1 MGALYWK
8 ISETVSIATSTAR
21 SDALEELRH
30 SLQAEYAVLRRCVRV
45 VDLEGPD
52 EVVAAAEAFKASTDP
67 PFRAFKR
74 LIDGDRT
81 APQRF
86 EDTYEPFWN
95 ALTRF
100 VDVAKTAV
108 RTP

>member
-8 ISETVSIATSTAR
+8 ISESASIAMAPAR
-21 SDALEELRH
+21 SDALEELRRA
-30 SLQAEYAVLRRCVRV
+30 LQAEYAVLRRCVRV

-52 EVVAAAEAFKASTDP
+52 EVGAAAEAFKASTDVS
-67 PFRAFKR
+67 FRAFKE
-74 LIDGDRT
+74 LIDGDRS
-81 APQRF
+81 ASRRF
-86 EDTYEPFWN
+86 DAAYEPFWS

-100 VDVAKTAV
+100 VDIAKSAV

>member
-8 ISETVSIATSTAR
+8 ISEAASITTATAR
-21 SDALEELRH
+21 SDALEELRR

-52 EVVAAAEAFKASTDP
+52 EVAAAAEAFKASTDL
-67 PFRAFKR
+67 PFRAFKQ
-74 LIDGDRT
+74 LIDG
-81 APQRF
+81 AAGASQSF
-86 EDTYEPFWN
+86 EDAYEPFWN

-100 VDVAKTAV
+100 VDVAKAAV